1 MFSTRL
7 RPMTPKPTM
16 PISNC
21 CCDCLLV
28 MVLSPEQVAYR
39 FQSALLLRGV
49 TCGLSMRRFALSFDR
64 SLPFDF
70 ILDAARLPPTLFL
83 GLFDSAPPATVA
95 VPPSAEPRRK
105 RASEHRQSIFS
116 RERPR
121 PRVD

>member
-39 FQSALLLRGV
+39 FQSALLLRRV

-83 GLFDSAPPATVA
+83 VLFDSASWPTA
-95 VPPSAEPRRK
+95 SAAPLPQ
-105 RASEHRQSIFS
+105 ARQQTHQ
-116 RERPR
+116 
-121 PRVD
+121 